1 MDGVHHEAY
10 GFALP
15 PRTIVVGEDVGIRR
29 LPENRL
35 KGENLGDKTNGVVII
50 EVVSHVQRS
59 TVAVVDFRTD
69 RRFYPDDT
77 LLVRTAGAG
86 ATSRPG
92 VGREQLLVEERKPLD
107 DGQVRGCRDEIRGV
121 GAGGQ
126 LYGSAFR
133 DRREFSYRPSP
144 LRTLILPMKALK
156 PSSELT
162 IAASS
167 RAASTFDACSG
178 RQTSVGATVSSR
190 AAALNFVLPSV
201 VARN

>member
-1 MDGVHHEAY
+1 MLDSAISSNTRHRDTCARTFRNLLEGVVVDGVHHEAH

-133 DRREFSYRPSP
+133 DRREFFVPAFAI
-144 LRTLILPMKALK
+144 THID
-156 PSSELT
+156 
-162 IAASS
+162 IAHESLEA
-167 RAASTFDACSG
+167 FI
-178 RQTSVGATVSSR
+178 
-190 AAALNFVLPSV
+190 
-201 VARN
+201 